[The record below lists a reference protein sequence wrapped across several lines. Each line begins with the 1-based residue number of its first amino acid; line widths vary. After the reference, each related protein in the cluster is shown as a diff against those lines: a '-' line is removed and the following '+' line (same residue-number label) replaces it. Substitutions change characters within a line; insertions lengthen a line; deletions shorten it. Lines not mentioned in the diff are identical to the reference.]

1 MADGYDRFVEQCAN
15 LAYTFVGNVYA
26 GFDVEPL
33 RDIGKI
39 ADADHVGG
47 ANASFHPA
55 TGQIC
60 LCPTYVEGRPGR
72 VLEKL
77 THELTHA
84 ALDGFPEG
92 DPFYE
97 EGFVD
102 FSVWVLAHAPV
113 WGEHRQAMIDSAAEN
128 ITLRRERALRDLC
141 DYDRKRWAGGVFAAE
156 MHGPMLPIKL
166 RMRKIE
172 GTRQW

>member
-1 MADGYDRFVEQCAN
+1 MGDYDRFTEYWAN
-15 LAYTFVGNVYA
+15 VAYQFVAQVYA
-26 GFDVEPL
+26 GYDVEPL
-33 RDIGKI
+33 REIG
-39 ADADHVGG
+39 AVDDADHTSG
-47 ANASFHPA
+47 ANASFQPSS
-55 TGQIC
+55 GKIC
-60 LCPTYVEGRPGR
+60 LCPSYVAGRPGR

-84 ALDGFPEG
+84 ALDGFPAG

-97 EGFVD
+97 EGYTD

-113 WGEHRQAMIDSAAEN
+113 WGEYRRAMIESAEEN
-128 ITLRRERALRDLC
+128 ITLRRERALRDLS

-166 RMRKIE
+166 RMRKLE
-172 GTRQW
+172 GTRYW